1 MVGPTL
7 AICQV
12 KDMKTGLKILTVEDE
27 SAVAQLL
34 ALVLCGPNCKV
45 SSAGDGAEALT
56 KIANAAQPFDIIITD
71 HQMPRMTGLEM
82 VRCLRAQNFGGKIVV
97 LSAFLDEE
105 KTRAYEALEV
115 DLLLAKPFD
124 MDELRNAIDVLSGE
138 ASIYA

>member
-12 KDMKTGLKILTVEDE
+12 RDMKTGLKILTVEDE

-82 VRCLRAQNFGGKIVV
+82 VRCLRAQNFAGKIVV
-97 LSAFLDEE
+97 
-105 KTRAYEALEV
+105 ALRV
-115 DLLLAKPFD
+115 S
-124 MDELRNAIDVLSGE
+124 R
-138 ASIYA
+138 